1 MLLVMMLE
9 KFCKGTMD
17 ALNEIAPI
25 KKEYVHGIEMS
36 FMTKQPSEE
45 IVARLR
51 LRNND
56 LIDKTDENR
65 FL

>member
-9 KFCKGTMD
+9 KFCKGNMD

-36 FMTKQPSEE
+36 FMTK
-45 IVARLR
+45 
-51 LRNND
+51 
-56 LIDKTDENR
+56 
-65 FL
+65 